1 MKKKY
6 SVPDTCVNILSIEKG
21 FLTES
26 FNGSSSTDLTITD
39 YTNDDDWDF

>member
-1 MKKKY
+1 MKKQY
-6 SVPDTCVNILSIEKG
+6 LSPDVCVNTVSMEKG